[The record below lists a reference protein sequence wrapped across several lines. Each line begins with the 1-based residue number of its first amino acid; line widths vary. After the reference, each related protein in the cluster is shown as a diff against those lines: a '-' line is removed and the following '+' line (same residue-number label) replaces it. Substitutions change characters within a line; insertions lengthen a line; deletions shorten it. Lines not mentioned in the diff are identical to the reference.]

1 MRGLSLWEAFQHVPD
16 PRSRRGRSYPLP
28 AILTLLV
35 LGLLL
40 GRRSLAGIARLV
52 PDYGGDLALL
62 LGFPRRRTPCLSAL
76 SWLLQRL
83 DVHAVER
90 ILGAWVQHALEALP
104 PPTPADGS
112 AADPPDPLPLHIDGK
127 TLRGSR
133 RPPADLPG
141 VHLLSAFVPRIRGVL
156 AQLRVDSKTNEHKAV
171 LELLNLLPPRPG
183 GYLISGDAIFCQK
196 EVCAAIRARGDHY
209 LLVVKDNQA
218 GLAIDI
224 EAGLAFAATARS
236 FSP

>member
-1 MRGLSLWEAFQHVPD
+1 MSCLSLVEVLQQVPD
-16 PRSRRGRSYPLP
+16 PRSRRGRSYPLVP
-28 AILTLLV
+28 ILTLLV

-62 LGFPRRRTPCLSAL
+62 LGFPRRRTPCLAAL

-83 DVHAVER
+83 DVPAFER
-90 ILGAWVQHALEALP
+90 LLGDWVHHTLATLSEA
-104 PPTPADGS
+104 AGAEG
-112 AADPPDPLPLHIDGK
+112 AAAEPLPLHLDGK

-133 RPPADLPG
+133 RPEADLPG
-141 VHLLSAFVPRIRGVL
+141 VHLLAAFAPHVRGVL
-156 AQLRVDSKTNEHKAV
+156 AQVRVDSKTNEHKAA
-171 LELLNLLPPRPG
+171 LELLKVLPTRPG

-196 EVCAAIRARGDHY
+196 DVCQAIVARGDHY
-209 LLVVKDNQA
+209 LLVVKDNQP
-218 GLAIDI
+218 GLATDID
-224 EAGLAFAATARS
+224 AGLAFTTTARS